1 MEKRSGFMKMGGR
14 QRKNNEGRV
23 RNIIKVCIYTYIREV
38 YNEINN
44 ENIRPKLAFATFS
57 FVL

>member
-14 QRKNNEGRV
+14 KRKDNEGRV
-23 RNIIKVCIYTYIREV
+23 RNIIKVCIYICEV
-38 YNEINN
+38 YNRMNN
-44 ENIRPKLAFATFS
+44 KNIRPKLAFATFS

>member
-14 QRKNNEGRV
+14 QRKDKEGRV